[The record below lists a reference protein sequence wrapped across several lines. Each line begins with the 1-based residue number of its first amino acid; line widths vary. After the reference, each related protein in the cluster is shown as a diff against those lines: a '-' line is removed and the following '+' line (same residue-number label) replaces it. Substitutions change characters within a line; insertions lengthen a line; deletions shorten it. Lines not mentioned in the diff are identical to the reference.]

1 MIDKD
6 VIATE
11 QAPEMGK
18 PSWFKRVGWLV
29 LIYVGSVVGLGIFAM
44 LIRLFM
50 TAAGMKSH

>member
-1 MIDKD
+1 MVHKD
-6 VIATE
+6 IVANPHASETAK
-11 QAPEMGK
+11 AP
-18 PSWFKRVGWLV
+18 WYKRVGWLV